1 MNTKSKLFTLV
12 VEEFDNANQ
21 RHILASELIKYLQ
34 KEDYIVYYA
43 MILHDRDVD
52 ENGELKRK
60 HFHIVIQT
68 RTPYAKSTI
77 LTDIVK
83 EVIVAR
89 ECVSVRAYDNI
100 KLAVQY
106 LIHKNDVDK
115 EQYDIMGIISSDE
128 TATIDYIEKDIDTSD
143 LEIGDL
149 ISICGECDSLTQV
162 YTKVGIVNARKYRW
176 IIQDI
181 MTKKENDE
189 ICTLRKTIRE
199 LSQQLKNGGQ
209 L

>member
-12 VEEFDNANQ
+12 VEEYDNANEK
-21 RHILASELIKYLQ
+21 HVLTSELVKYLQ

-43 MILHDRDVD
+43 MILHDRDID
-52 ENGELKRK
+52 DNGELKRK

-106 LIHKNDVDK
+106 LIHKNDSDK

-143 LEIGDL
+143 LEIDDL
-149 ISICGECDSLTQV
+149 ISICGECDDLTQV

-176 IIQDI
+176 VIQDI
-181 MTKKENDE
+181 ISKKENDE
-189 ICTLRKTIRE
+189 LKKLRKEVYE
-199 LSQQLKNGGQ
+199 LQNKLRRKE
-209 L
+209 